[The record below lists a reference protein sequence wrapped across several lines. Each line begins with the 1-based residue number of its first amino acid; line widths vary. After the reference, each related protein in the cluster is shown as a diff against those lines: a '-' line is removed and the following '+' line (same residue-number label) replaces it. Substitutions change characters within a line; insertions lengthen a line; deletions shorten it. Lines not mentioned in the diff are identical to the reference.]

1 MLSKEQTLALL
12 KQNRAHLSDVYG
24 VQRIGVFGSFAKGQP
39 TDESDVD
46 LVVEFEQPIGFRFV
60 ELAEYL
66 EGLIGRQVDILTP
79 AGIQGIR
86 VAPLPRT
93 LLRASSMSERAK
105 CNFSSSIKE
114 DINTNWAARDCV

>member
-86 VAPLPRT
+86 VAPI
-93 LLRASSMSERAK
+93 AK
-105 CNFSSSIKE
+105 DIAESIE
-114 DINTNWAARDCV
+114 YV